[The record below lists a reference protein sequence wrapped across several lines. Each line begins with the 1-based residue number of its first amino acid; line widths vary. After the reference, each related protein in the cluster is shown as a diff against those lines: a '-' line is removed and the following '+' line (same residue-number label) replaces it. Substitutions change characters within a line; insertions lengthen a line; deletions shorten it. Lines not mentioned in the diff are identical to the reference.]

1 MRRLLKLAITPCLL
15 LLNGCVSSGDDPQS
29 DNGELCDG
37 QQIETHTEVH
47 ENREGEYL
55 TTRDVITGECQTPA
69 EQLKRG
75 FEVSIDDSG
84 NTIDLVIATRVLGR
98 SEPLVTLPD
107 GSKALRWLDTLENL
121 YRFAD
126 DTDND
131 NNNDST
137 YFTIGGIELE
147 IEFLITEDGYFRA
160 TTISDDDASHLA
172 IFGAGSG
179 QLNYLG
185 FNGAHLRTT
194 EYNVTGARSRYNSNI
209 KQANILAH
217 MMSNTY
223 ADLALESA
231 MSNPLGNHAEL
242 FELSPTVIKSFF
254 SRDVFVMRSFI
265 YHNRL
270 DYDDLGLLEREPISS
285 WNRLWSPFGDDDRD
299 PAETLMSRSY
309 NVNYHDGASSDSLT
323 YFEARGGYHTPDSRT
338 EIQATGHYGGD
349 LNVEHSEQHV
359 KGDFAIQCS
368 AASSGCTL
376 STSRVTKVVAFVKGF
391 APTRVEMEMN
401 NDRAYG
407 HTAVVTASFSDWNT
421 FDRTESPLRLNPNPL
436 AAFVER
442 RDR

>member
-1 MRRLLKLAITPCLL
+1 MRRLLKLTVIPCLL

-37 QQIETHTEVH
+37 QQIETYTEVN

-84 NTIDLVIATRVLGR
+84 NTIDMTIAAGVLGL
-98 SEPLVTLPD
+98 SESLITLAD
-107 GSKALRWLDTLENL
+107 GGKALRWLDSFESL
-121 YRFAD
+121 YRNASY
-126 DTDND
+126 T
-131 NNNDST
+131 NNEKSFYTGD
-137 YFTIGGIELE
+137 IELE
-147 IEFLITEDGYFRA
+147 IEFLITEEGYFRA

-172 IFGAGSG
+172 IFGAANG

-217 MMSNTY
+217 MLSNTY
-223 ADLALESA
+223 ADLALENA
-231 MSNPLGNHAEL
+231 MSNPLRNHAEL
-242 FELSPTVIKSFF
+242 FDLSPTVIKSFF
-254 SRDVFVMRSFI
+254 SRNVFVMRSFI
-265 YHNRL
+265 YHNRM
-270 DYDDLGLLEREPISS
+270 DYDDLGLLEMEPIST
-285 WNRLWSPFGDDDRD
+285 WNKLWSPLGDDERD

-309 NVNYHDGASSDSLT
+309 NVNYEDGANSNSLT
-323 YFEARGGYHTPDSRT
+323 YLETWSGSHELDSKT
-338 EIQATGHYGGD
+338 SIQATGHYGGD
-349 LNVEHSEQHV
+349 LDVDYSTVEPGSR
-359 KGDFAIQCS
+359 FAIQCS

-376 STSRVTKVVAFVKGF
+376 STSRNAGVAAFVKGF
-391 APTRVEMEMN
+391 APTRVEMEIN
-401 NDRAYG
+401 NVWALG
-407 HTAVVTASFSDWNT
+407 HTAVVTANFSDWDT

-436 AAFVER
+436 AAVVER